1 VDNFIVRRRHIPLYL
16 GHMQIEEHPHG
27 HTRIL
32 LAVIVILGVI
42 SAGSIAKYV
51 ALKSDST
58 VNARV
63 LTEYR
68 YNDKVLEFMKTFI
81 VKVLKAENEVSFEDR
96 VTLENQV
103 RDLKD
108 QEITSTWNSFVKA
121 QTELQAQDAVKK
133 LLRLL
138 VEKVRVY

>member
-1 VDNFIVRRRHIPLYL
+1 MDNFIVRRGHIPLYL
-16 GHMQIEEHPHG
+16 RHMQIEEHPHG

-32 LAVIVILGVI
+32 LAVIVILGVV

-51 ALKSDST
+51 ALKSDAT

>member
-1 VDNFIVRRRHIPLYL
+1 
-16 GHMQIEEHPHG
+16 MQIEEHPHG

-138 VEKVRVY
+138 TEKIRAY

>member
-1 VDNFIVRRRHIPLYL
+1 
-16 GHMQIEEHPHG
+16 MQIEEHPHG

>member
-1 VDNFIVRRRHIPLYL
+1 MDNFIVRTGHIPLYL

-133 LLRLL
+133 LLLLL

>member
-1 VDNFIVRRRHIPLYL
+1 
-16 GHMQIEEHPHG
+16 MQIEEHPHG

-32 LAVIVILGVI
+32 LAVIVILGVV

-51 ALKSDST
+51 ALKSDAT

-81 VKVLKAENEVSFEDR
+81 VKVLEAEDEVSFEDR
-96 VTLENQV
+96 VTLESMV

-138 VEKVRVY
+138 TEKIRAY